1 MEHGGQTSAR
11 INPSASTLNGFTLLF
26 GGHSDQGLATVDEA
40 VAVAVAVAVVMVM
53 VQTVEALLA

>member
-11 INPSASTLNGFTLLF
+11 INPSASTLNGFTPLF
-26 GGHSDQGLATVDEA
+26 DGHSDQGLATVDEA
-40 VAVAVAVAVVMVM
+40 VTVTVVM